1 MADYAL
7 YYWPVPFRGQFIRA
21 ILAHAGKTWEE
32 GDVEALMALPPAK
45 QPVPFMGPPVLIDQ
59 RTDFA
64 LSEMPAIAL
73 YLGETLNLLPPTPEG
88 RSMAI
93 KVVNDANDVIDEI
106 TRDGGRDMWTPDNW
120 KAFQPRLKHWMEI
133 FEVTGTQHK
142 LTADT
147 GFILG
152 GEAAS
157 VADIV
162 TATLWG
168 VLGDR
173 FPAIGETL
181 RQEAPSVAGLTRR
194 LMAAKPL
201 KDLMTWSNTRFG
213 GAYCGGQIEA
223 SLRKVVD
230 GATVKA

>member
-1 MADYAL
+1 MADYTL

-21 ILAHAGKTWEE
+21 ILAHAGKTWDE
-32 GDVEALMALPPAK
+32 GDVEALMALLPAK
-45 QPVPFMGPPVLIDQ
+45 QPVPFMGPPVLIDSH
-59 RTDFA
+59 TAFA
-64 LSEMPAIAL
+64 LSEMPAIVL

-88 RSMAI
+88 RAMAI

-133 FEVTGTQHK
+133 FEVTAMRHK
-142 LTADT
+142 LTAET

-152 GEAAS
+152 GDAAG

-168 VLGDR
+168 VLVDR

-181 RQEAPSVAGLTRR
+181 RHQAPLVAGLTRR
-194 LMAAKPL
+194 LMATKPL
-201 KDLMTWSNTRFG
+201 KDLMTWSNTRFD

>member
-1 MADYAL
+1 MADYTL

-21 ILAHAGKTWEE
+21 VLAHAGKTWEE
-32 GDVEALMALPPAK
+32 GDVEALMAMPPAK
-45 QPVPFMGPPVLIDQ
+45 QPVPFMGPPVLIDP

-88 RSMAI
+88 RAMAI

-120 KAFQPRLKHWMEI
+120 KAFQPRLKHWMAI
-133 FEVTGTQHK
+133 FEVTGTRHN
-142 LTADT
+142 LTAET
-147 GFILG
+147 GFLLG
-152 GEAAS
+152 GEAAGI
-157 VADIV
+157 ADIV

-168 VLGDR
+168 VLDDR

-181 RQEAPSVAGLTRR
+181 RHQAPAVAGLTRR
-194 LMAAKPL
+194 LMATPPL
-201 KDLMTWSNTRFG
+201 KDLMTWSNARFG
-213 GAYCGGQIEA
+213 NAYCGGRIEA
-223 SLRKVVD
+223 SLRKVID